1 MTMPRSS
8 AAIIT
13 LPATSVDITGEAALR
28 ASEVRR
34 DVVRIPVR
42 LISERYSADM
52 VILATIP
59 PRGIDRAAAKYQRR
73 LKADVALHRAGPVA
87 KVTGGPLRQRTH
99 METRWRKL
107 ALLPKRTK
115 RGGTRMSLLVEVLR
129 SAEQSAH
136 INGRSIRK
144 ERVMIICNPR
154 TLAVALLIAALPAGF
169 ALAAG
174 RGGAGAVSGGLGGGV
189 GAGGMGSA
197 AVGGGAPAGAV
208 GGGASRVGGGSPGSS
223 NPAGNGSAGTG
234 YPSTNASGVA
244 GNAINASPGVTN
256 ATTTGGV
263 IGGYGG
269 ATGVA
274 PAPGE
279 HGGVSPAAFNQE
291 GASAAN
297 PIVPEALKGT
307 AEEQMG
313 RSTTGLSQPGPDG
326 LSTVTVGAR
335 PCGVAAHE
343 TDGTTTCIGIPTRS
357 RR

>member
-1 MTMPRSS
+1 MPRSS
-8 AAIIT
+8 AAIIA

-34 DVVRIPVR
+34 DVVPIPVR

-52 VILATIP
+52 VILARIAL
-59 PRGIDRAAAKYQRR
+59 RGIDRAAAKYQRR
-73 LKADVALHRAGPVA
+73 LKADVALHQAGPVA

-99 METRWRKL
+99 METRWRKP

-115 RGGTRMSLLVEVLR
+115 RDGTRMSLLVEVLR

-144 ERVMIICNPR
+144 ERVMIICNSR

-174 RGGAGAVSGGLGGGV
+174 RGGAGGLGGGV
-189 GAGGMGSA
+189 GAGGIGSA

-234 YPSTNASGVA
+234 NPSTNASGVA

-274 PAPGE
+274 PAPDKG
-279 HGGVSPAAFNQE
+279 GGVSPAAFNQE